1 MAPSHQRSVRFA
13 GRKSTGFVLTILKI
27 GRTINIEHLFGF
39 VITKEDCVMSEN
51 EMKLLEMVR
60 ENDNPELAV
69 LTAIKVLS
77 AFLEQ
82 LEEAQ

>member
-13 GRKSTGFVLTILKI
+13 GQKSTGFVLTILKI

-69 LTAIKVLS
+69 LTAIKVFS

>member
-1 MAPSHQRSVRFA
+1 M
-13 GRKSTGFVLTILKI
+13 TILKI

-51 EMKLLEMVR
+51 EMRMLEMVR
-60 ENDNPELAV
+60 ENDNPAWAV
-69 LTAIKVLS
+69 MTAINFFS

>member
-1 MAPSHQRSVRFA
+1 MIFA
-13 GRKSTGFVLTILKI
+13 LRKCDFVLTILKI

-69 LTAIKVLS
+69 LTAIKVFS

>member
-1 MAPSHQRSVRFA
+1 MYDVTVRFN
-13 GRKSTGFVLTILKI
+13 GHISTDYVLTILKI
-27 GRTINIEHLFGF
+27 VRTINIEHLFGF

-51 EMKLLEMVR
+51 EMRMLEMVR